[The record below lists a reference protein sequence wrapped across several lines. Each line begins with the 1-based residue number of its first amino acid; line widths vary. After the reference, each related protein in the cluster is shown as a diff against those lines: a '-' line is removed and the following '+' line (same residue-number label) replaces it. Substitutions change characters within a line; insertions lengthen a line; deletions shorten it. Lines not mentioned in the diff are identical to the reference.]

1 MDAIVFGD
9 GPLGHAI
16 ADELTRQDR
25 RARLL
30 GRPESG
36 GHAGAALAD
45 ADVVFDASR
54 GDAVAANVEVALA
67 AGCQRFV
74 LATTGWDADRARVEA
89 ALIAAGARGVA
100 AANFSLGAAVF
111 LRIVEAAAD
120 RFAAFPSFEP
130 FLVEWHRR
138 DKRDRPSGTARELA
152 RRIDAVRRA
161 ADDSPPLEIATVRAG
176 SSPGSHV
183 VGFDSPGETVEL
195 RLTARDRSAYA
206 TGAVAAAD
214 WLLRAPRPVGLH
226 PWDAV
231 VDDLVAMP

>member
-9 GPLGHAI
+9 GPLGRAI
-16 ADELTRQDR
+16 ADELARQGGT
-25 RARLL
+25 ARLL
-30 GRPESG
+30 GRPGSS
-36 GHAGAALAD
+36 GHAPAALAG
-45 ADVVFDASR
+45 ADVVFEASR

-67 AGCQRFV
+67 AGCERFV
-74 LATTGWDADRARVEA
+74 LATTGWDADRERVEA
-89 ALIAAGARGVA
+89 ALLAAGAHGVA

-111 LRIVEAAAD
+111 LRVVEAAAG
-120 RFAAFPSFEP
+120 RFASIASFEP
-130 FLVEWHRR
+130 FVVEWHRR

-152 RRIDAVRRA
+152 RRIDAARSTA
-161 ADDSPPLEIATVRAG
+161 NGAPPLEVASIRAG

-206 TGAVAAAD
+206 AGAVAAAD
-214 WLLRAPRPVGLH
+214 WLLSAQRPAGLH

>member
-1 MDAIVFGD
+1 M
-9 GPLGHAI
+9 P
-16 ADELTRQDR
+16 T
-25 RARLL
+25 
-30 GRPESG
+30 
-36 GHAGAALAD
+36 
-45 ADVVFDASR
+45 
-54 GDAVAANVEVALA
+54 NCCWLA
-67 AGCQRFV
+67 AAIWDEAGCERFV
-74 LATTGWDADRARVEA
+74 LATTNWDADRSRVEA
-89 ALIAAGARGVA
+89 ALVASGARGVA

-111 LRIVEAAAD
+111 LRVVEAAAG
-120 RFAAFPSFEP
+120 RFAAMASFEP
-130 FLVEWHRR
+130 FVVEWHRR

-152 RRIDAVRRA
+152 RRIDAARSTGNGA
-161 ADDSPPLEIATVRAG
+161 PSLEVASIRAG

-214 WLLRAPRPVGLH
+214 WLLRAPRPAGLH